1 MYSLVQKNIDSKI
14 IKLNLVSVYYYSFL
28 STFAVILFVNLI
40 PSELILI
47 TRFFVIFT
55 FIISIML
62 INNIKGVL
70 YILLFY
76 VFILLYSLYPLM
88 AGDADI
94 KYLLKNT
101 KYAIYFIFTFGL
113 INMLRLV
120 TLDSFLYV
128 MSKIFVLKLLLV
140 GIVSLNMNFGGDW
153 FVGYLLN
160 GIDLNIHKLFGMY
173 RVFDP
178 YLFLFPLI
186 FIYLKDK
193 KNTTKVM
200 VHILLLFNI
209 ASSITFGIIFAYI
222 IIMFMYYKQ
231 VRIVGTFLSCV
242 IVLIYHEYFLVFY
255 DNFLIEKSVS
265 IDVKMNQ
272 FIFLFNN
279 ISILGQGLGT
289 LIDIQGRVDSM
300 LENVFIYWF
309 VVYGIIGTVFMMI
322 FFIFFPF
329 LIYYQNKK
337 EINIVILFYMHCSV
351 LLVTATNPVLESVI
365 GIMPMMIIM
374 AFFFNKIARNKSK

>member
-329 LIYYQNKK
+329 LIY
-337 EINIVILFYMHCSV
+337 
-351 LLVTATNPVLESVI
+351 
-365 GIMPMMIIM
+365 
-374 AFFFNKIARNKSK
+374 